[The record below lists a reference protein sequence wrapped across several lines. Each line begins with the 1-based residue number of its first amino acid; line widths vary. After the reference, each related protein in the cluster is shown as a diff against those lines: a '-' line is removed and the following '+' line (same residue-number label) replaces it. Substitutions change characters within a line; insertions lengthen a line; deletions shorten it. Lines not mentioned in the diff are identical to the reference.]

1 MWCNIAINRS
11 NTAVK
16 RRRTS
21 GRQVLSSSHDEF
33 FAKEFNQPHRSFK
46 SRYFKTAPLCCK
58 TQNKMWNPQ
67 DNPCLIEFFP
77 FLIFIS
83 IYKFLWLI
91 QFFAH
96 ILRNSGRFFCF
107 RLKFCAGDRRITDW
121 TTCARLTFDRC
132 VHLNW
137 QIKVWTQ
144 QNCSLEK
151 YWLNLFEAIAF
162 KTWFDPVTIHHAQIQ
177 QFMLRLL
184 K

>member
-21 GRQVLSSSHDEF
+21 GRQVLSSSHNEF

-67 DNPCLIEFFP
+67 DTPCLIISFALKSLEFFP
-77 FLIFIS
+77 VLILIS

-96 ILRNSGRFFCF
+96 ILRYSGRFFCF
-107 RLKFCAGDRRITDW
+107 RLKFCTGNRRIAHW

-151 YWLNLFEAIAF
+151 YWLNLFEA
-162 KTWFDPVTIHHAQIQ
+162 KN
-177 QFMLRLL
+177 
-184 K
+184 